1 MYRVV
6 TMGGL
11 GDAASDAA
19 QVAAG
24 SGQGLD
30 PLQKQQFLLLAPQ
43 IPDAKAEDLADIVD
57 ATPYGHRQKLLRYGL
72 GAVIGGVVTVLVV
85 MPAIGL
91 VVTHAFGKK
100 GRR

>member
-6 TMGGL
+6 TIGGL

-57 ATPYGHRQKLLRYGL
+57 ATPYGHRQRIIRYAV
-72 GAVIGGVVTVLVV
+72 GAVVGGAAAVFVLTPIVG
-85 MPAIGL
+85 AL
-91 VVTHAFGKK
+91 LTHFGVGKK
-100 GRR
+100 R